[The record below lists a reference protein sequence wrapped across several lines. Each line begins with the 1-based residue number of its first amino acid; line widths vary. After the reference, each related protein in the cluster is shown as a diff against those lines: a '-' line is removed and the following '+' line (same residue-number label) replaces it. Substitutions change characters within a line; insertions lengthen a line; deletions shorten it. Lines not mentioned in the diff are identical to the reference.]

1 MYAERLILETDHSG
15 NLKSLPKLP
24 ASKQFEVIFLIL
36 KDVTN
41 RVKRT
46 PHPDILGKVHIVGDI
61 FNSTPASD
69 WNFSL

>member
-1 MYAERLILETDHSG
+1 MYAERLILETDQAG

-36 KDVTN
+36 KDTAN

-46 PHPDILGKVHIVGDI
+46 PHPDILGKVRIIGDI
-61 FNSTPASD
+61 FESVPAAE